1 MYQYANAVI
10 SLCSRVSGQH
20 ERYLMSLCSSA
31 FRVSGQP
38 SHATAS
44 ALMSLEATRTIVRG
58 RQPRS
63 GLMCIL
69 CKLMFLCS
77 RGKRLTRTLS
87 YVLMSLCS
95 SVFRVSG
102 QRTKQQTS
110 NGTACHITT
119 LIALFLSQIYPLTL
133 VHKLIICKFAIT
145 CHLCQYIVYSTSR
158 ANKGFGEFWKQ
169 CATCWI
175 AYTRLHKTIKC
186 HNYDT
191 PNKQPAGRQMWYNTT
206 DAHTRT

>member
-1 MYQYANAVI
+1 MIFNLLYPESVRCRKEQKNNMVILYQYANAVI
-10 SLCSRVSGQH
+10 FLCSRVSGQ
-20 ERYLMSLCSSA
+20 
-31 FRVSGQP
+31 P
-38 SHATAS
+38 IHATAP
-44 ALMSLEATRTIVRG
+44 ALMSLEATQTIVRG

-77 RGKRLTRTLS
+77 RGKRQAQTL
-87 YVLMSLCS
+87 YFMSLCS
-95 SVFRVSG
+95 SVSRVSG

-145 CHLCQYIVYSTSR
+145 CHLC
-158 ANKGFGEFWKQ
+158 
-169 CATCWI
+169 
-175 AYTRLHKTIKC
+175 
-186 HNYDT
+186 
-191 PNKQPAGRQMWYNTT
+191 
-206 DAHTRT
+206 

>member
-1 MYQYANAVI
+1 MVILYQYANAVI
-10 SLCSRVSGQH
+10 FLCSRI
-20 ERYLMSLCSSA
+20 
-31 FRVSGQP
+31 SGQP
-38 SHATAS
+38 IHATAP
-44 ALMSLEATRTIVRG
+44 ALMSFEATRTIVRG

-77 RGKRLTRTLS
+77 
-87 YVLMSLCS
+87 
-95 SVFRVSG
+95 RVSG

-158 ANKGFGEFWKQ
+158 ANKGFGEFWEQ

-186 HNYDT
+186 HNNDT
-191 PNKQPAGRQMWYNTT
+191 PNKQSAGQYVWNHTT
-206 DAHTRT
+206 DAHTRTIYIIPVGGINLVHT